1 MATLGQFLLVMI
13 GGAIGSG
20 MRYGVYLACSVW
32 NAKTTFPI
40 GTFAVNVIGSFSIT
54 LITTV
59 ALTNHVLSTNVTLF
73 LTAGVMG
80 GLTTYSSF
88 NNDLVQ
94 FLKNENYSAFAINAL
109 ATFVVCLGSGLLG
122 LYAGKNW
129 FPK

>member
-20 MRYGVYLACSVW
+20 MRYGVYLACAVW
-32 NAKTTFPI
+32 KEKTTFPI

-59 ALTNHVLSTNVTLF
+59 ALTNQVFSTNVRLF
-73 LTAGVMG
+73 LTAGIMG

-88 NNDLVQ
+88 NNDLVHY
-94 FLKNENYSAFAINAL
+94 LKDQNYSAFALNAL
-109 ATFVVCLGSGLLG
+109 ATFVLCLAAGLLG
-122 LYAGKNW
+122 L
-129 FPK
+129 